1 MIGGEEGYE
10 GGPMMPRKT
19 GGEEGYEGGTW

>member
-10 GGPMMPRKT
+10 GGPPMPRMT
-19 GGEEGYEGGTW
+19 GGEEGYEGGPY